1 MKTAPWQPV
10 EPRGR
15 IRFDDASRRRCAHRT
30 IVPGAVDERRP
41 RAVNAPAAPRTSTMP
56 APAGHCLLA
65 ILPSR
70 SEPARRRAFSRSVL
84 LWCGPQP
91 RTCTMSVA
99 RNADPAL
106 AAPSGA
112 VDPAAGEHAFPVRVY
127 YEDTDAAG
135 IVYYVNYLK
144 FAERA
149 RTEML
154 RLLGREQQR
163 MMEADGVAFAVK
175 SARVEYYRP
184 ARLDDALQ
192 IRTGL
197 IEVAGASLKVRQ
209 RVFRGDEL
217 LADMQI
223 RLAVMDRNGRPAR
236 LPADIRAALAPSA
249 DPNRAMR

>member
-1 MKTAPWQPV
+1 MPGTT
-10 EPRGR
+10 
-15 IRFDDASRRRCAHRT
+15 RRCLFG
-30 IVPGAVDERRP
+30 ILLMPGAVNGRRV
-41 RAVNAPAAPRTSTMP
+41 RA
-56 APAGHCLLA
+56 
-65 ILPSR
+65 PSR
-70 SEPARRRAFSRSVL
+70 EMTGLAVLAAATRAQRHAFSRSNL
-84 LWCGPQP
+84 LWCGSQP
-91 RTCTMSVA
+91 RPNRAMSVS

-112 VDPAAGEHAFPVRVY
+112 VDSAAGEHVFPIRVY

-154 RLLGREQQR
+154 RLLGRGQQR
-163 MMEADGVAFAVK
+163 MMEAEGVAFAVK
-175 SARVEYYRP
+175 SARVEYFRP

-192 IRTGL
+192 VRTGL

-209 RVFRGDEL
+209 RIFRARPEGGDEL

-223 RLAVMDRNGRPAR
+223 RLAVMDKSGRPTR